1 MQTDN
6 TFNKNGRPRG
16 KLGQIG
22 SNYRNNSSIA
32 YNINLLNRL
41 DDYEY
46 ARLYDT
52 TVAACFKIIINTVVS
67 SLGDIE
73 HPDPDIE
80 NFLKYNVM
88 YLENN
93 TPMSSLKNMMKL
105 CLDVAKWSGNSVS
118 EKLFVVNKDT
128 QYNGAL
134 LLSDL
139 ITYHPK
145 SIIIRPNKQGR
156 LVEGDIGLDG
166 KPTGIWQRSSFQQEV
181 LLQKWKIVHLVNNFS
196 FNSFYGR
203 SDIETIE
210 KHVLLKE
217 YILDLRTEALRSFGA
232 PLVAITVP
240 VHNTTEEVVDPT
252 DGSRKTLTTF
262 DTTKRDLQETY
273 TDSDGKIL
281 LLPFTDPTMK
291 PEAKMVTSGTN
302 VGSSFEDAIKAC
314 DKDIARGLCVPYIM
328 LSSDVGIRSG
338 AERQIEIF
346 NQVIADIYESLITP
360 FINQLFSNVIEENFK
375 GRASALIPAKIT
387 FKNKIRPEDKVAM
400 MQMITGL
407 TSKGY
412 YNPLNAP
419 DWDMVREMVGSENR
433 QMDAEDIRYIN
444 DILITP
450 LQKDNVTSSTSSGSN
465 PERDRTKEG
474 NVKGKGDSGR
484 PVGISKPL
492 QTPRE

>member
-6 TFNKNGRPRG
+6 TFNKNSRPRG

-22 SNYRNNSSIA
+22 SNFRNTSTTA
-32 YNINLLNRL
+32 YNVNLLNRL

-73 HPDPDIE
+73 HKDPDIE
-80 NFLKYNVM
+80 KFLRYNVL
-88 YLENN
+88 YLEQY
-93 TPMSSLKNMMKL
+93 TPVSSLKNMIKL
-105 CLDVAKWSGNSVS
+105 ALDVAKWSGSSIS
-118 EKLFVVNKDT
+118 EKLFIVNQDVH
-128 QYNGAL
+128 YNGAL

-145 SIIIRPNKQGR
+145 SITIRPNKQGR

-166 KPTGIWQRSSFQQEV
+166 RPTGVWQRSYLQQEV

-203 SDIETIE
+203 SDIETVE

-217 YILDLRTEALRSFGA
+217 YLLDLRTEALRNFGS
-232 PLVAITVP
+232 PLIAITIP
-240 VHNTTEEVVDPT
+240 VTKTTEVEVDPT
-252 DGSRKTLTTF
+252 NGVERVLTTF
-262 DTTKRDLQETY
+262 DTTKRDLQDTY
-273 TDSDGKIL
+273 NESEGKLL
-281 LLPFTDPTMK
+281 LLPYSDPTLK
-291 PEAKMVTSGTN
+291 PEAKAVTQGTSI
-302 VGSSFEDAIKAC
+302 GSSFEEAIIAC
-314 DKDIARGLCVPYIM
+314 DKDIAKGLGVPYIM
-328 LSSDVGIRSG
+328 LSSDVGIRTG

-346 NQVIADIYESLITP
+346 NQVVADIYESLVVP
-360 FINQLFSNVIEENFK
+360 FINQLFCNVIQENFK
-375 GRASALIPAKIT
+375 GRETALLPATIC

-412 YNPLNAP
+412 YNPLVP
-419 DWDMVREMVGSENR
+419 LDWNMVREMVGSENR
-433 QMDAEDIRYIN
+433 EMLEDDVKYIN

-450 LQKDNVTSSTSSGSN
+450 LEKNDAKQVTDSN
-465 PERDRTKEG
+465 SERDRSKEG
-474 NVKGKGDSGR
+474 NVKGPNNSGR
-484 PVGISKPL
+484 PVGVSKPL
-492 QTPRE
+492 QKPRE

>member
-1 MQTDN
+1 METDN
-6 TFNKNGRPRG
+6 TFNKNSRPRG
-16 KLGQIG
+16 KLGQVG
-22 SNYRNNSSIA
+22 SSAKSNSSTA
-32 YNINLLNRL
+32 YNINLLSRL

-52 TVAACFKIIINTVVS
+52 TTAACFKIIINTVVS

-73 HPDPDIE
+73 HEDPDIE
-80 NFLKYNVM
+80 EFLKYNVL
-88 YLENN
+88 YLEQN

-105 CLDVAKWSGNSVS
+105 ALDVAKWSGASVS
-118 EKLFVVNKDT
+118 EKIFTVNKSDN
-128 QYNGAL
+128 YNGAL

-166 KPTGIWQRSSFQQEV
+166 RPTGIYQRVYSQQEV
-181 LLQKWKIVHLVNNFS
+181 LLQKWKIVHLVNNLS

-210 KHVLLKE
+210 KHILLKE
-217 YILDLRTEALRSFGA
+217 YLLDLRTEALRSFGA
-232 PLVAITVP
+232 PLVAVTVP
-240 VHNTTEEVVDPT
+240 VLNTTETEVDPT
-252 DGSRKTLTTF
+252 NGNVKVLTTF
-262 DTTKRDLQETY
+262 DATKRDLQNTY
-273 TDSDGKIL
+273 LESEGKLL
-281 LLPFTDPTMK
+281 LLPFSDPSMK
-291 PEAKMVTSGTN
+291 PEAKSVTSGTN
-302 VGSSFEDAIKAC
+302 VGSSFEQALVSC
-314 DKDIARGLCVPYIM
+314 DKDIARGMGVPYIM
-328 LSSDVGIRSG
+328 LSSDVTIRSG

-346 NQVIADIYESLITP
+346 NQVIADIYESLVVP
-360 FINQLFSNVIEENFK
+360 FINQLFCNVIQENFK
-375 GRASALIPAKIT
+375 GRESALLPAKIT

-412 YNPLNAP
+412 YNPLSEN

-433 QMDAEDIRYIN
+433 KMDSEDIKYIN

-450 LQKDNVTSSTSSGSN
+450 LEKDNGKPGGSSN

-474 NVKGKGDSGR
+474 NVKGQGNTGR
-484 PVGISKPL
+484 PVGVSKPL

>member
-6 TFNKNGRPRG
+6 TFNKNSRPRG
-16 KLGQIG
+16 KLGQLG
-22 SNYRNNSSIA
+22 SNYRNNSTIS
-32 YNINLLNRL
+32 YNVNLLNRL

-46 ARLYDT
+46 ARLYDS

-80 NFLKYNVM
+80 SFLKYNVA

-105 CLDVAKWSGNSVS
+105 ALDVAKWSGNSVS
-118 EKLFVVNKDT
+118 EKLFVVNKNT

-134 LLSDL
+134 LLADL

-166 KPTGIWQRSSFQQEV
+166 KPTGIWQRSSLQKEV
-181 LLQKWKIVHLVNNFS
+181 LLEKWKIVHLVNNFS

-203 SDIETIE
+203 SDIETVE

-217 YILDLRTEALRSFGA
+217 YILDLRTEALRTFGA
-232 PLVAITVP
+232 PLIAVTVP
-240 VHNTTEEVVDPT
+240 VHKTTETVVDPT
-252 DGSRKTLTTF
+252 DGSVKELTTF

-281 LLPFTDPTMK
+281 LLPFTDPSLK

-346 NQVIADIYESLITP
+346 NQVIVDIYESLVTP
-360 FINQLFSNVIEENFK
+360 FINQLFCNVIEENFK
-375 GRASALIPAKIT
+375 GRDTALLPAKIT

-412 YNPLNAP
+412 YNPLSEV

-433 QMDAEDIRYIN
+433 KMEAEDIQYIN
-444 DILITP
+444 DILIAP
-450 LQKDNVTSSTSSGSN
+450 LQKDSGISNGGSN

-474 NVKGKGDSGR
+474 NVKGSGNSGR
-484 PVGISKPL
+484 PVGVSKPL